1 MFKNLHTRTKLLILC
16 GLFIASLGVATY
28 QLVVEKQLAIDFAR
42 KELIGNRYVSALDQI
57 YVALMIDAANDGSTE
72 QPNNFHAQIL
82 DALTSV
88 EADAGK
94 VLHTADFET
103 ALATSLAD
111 LWSSKAGPDRDE
123 LISDAL
129 AKARNLATRIGDD
142 SNLTLDPDLDTY
154 YLQEVVVTELPTLL
168 GEFAQLQFLIRADGA
183 ADTPSSERRVRIL
196 VVDGLLR
203 STMEEMQKH
212 LTTAY
217 YGNADG
223 SLKRTVDIAFT
234 AMFSASTSYLDRL
247 RAGAVNDEVSGF
259 ELGSIDRTYG
269 DAVRR
274 AIGAWVI
281 AQTELNRLLEQRTSN
296 LIGGMNGSLALIGAL
311 ACLCMLFAAMTYQH
325 IARPLERFAGVAR
338 RVHETKD
345 YNLRIDHNGNDEIGR
360 LAAAFN
366 EMLSEL
372 AKVRAQESSDHLE
385 LARVARLTTM
395 GAMTASIAHEIN
407 QPLAAIA
414 ATAGAGLRWLTR
426 ATPDVDEARAALTQI
441 VGDAHGASQV
451 IEGIRSVF
459 KKDNHEKTLL
469 GVNDL
474 VREVLVLVHGRL
486 KRHRVSV
493 KLELLED
500 IPQVWAD
507 PVQLKQVILNLIM
520 NAVDALTSVRQRA
533 RSLVVKSEIQQPHE
547 VLITLQDAGT
557 GIDPDDRGRIFDAFF
572 TTKSNGMGMGLFICR
587 SIIEAHGGRLCAS
600 AGEPYGSNFHIALP
614 VADASG
620 QT

>member
-16 GLFIASLGVATY
+16 GLFIVSLGVATH
-28 QLVVEKQLAIDFAR
+28 QLFMEKQLAIDFAR
-42 KELIGNRYVSALDQI
+42 KELVGNRYVSALAQI
-57 YVALMIDAANDGSTE
+57 YAPLMIDAQSNGSTE
-72 QPNNFHAQIL
+72 QPNSSGDRIL
-82 DALTSV
+82 STLTIV
-88 EADAGK
+88 ETDAGK
-94 VLHTADFET
+94 VLHTAEFET
-103 ALATSLAD
+103 ALAASLAD
-111 LWSSKAGPDRDE
+111 LWSNKAGRDRDE
-123 LISDAL
+123 MISDAL

-154 YLQEVVVTELPTLL
+154 YLQEVVVTELPALL
-168 GEFAQLQFLIRADGA
+168 GELAELQILFRRGGA
-183 ADTPSSERRVRIL
+183 ADSPSGERGVRIL

-203 STMEEMQKH
+203 STLEEMQRY

-234 AMFSASTSYLDRL
+234 AMFSASTSHLDRL
-247 RAGAVNDEVSGF
+247 RAGTVDGDAKGI
-259 ELGSIDRTYG
+259 ELGSMDRTYA

-274 AIGAWVI
+274 TIDAWAV
-281 AQTELNRLLEQRTSN
+281 AQSELDRLLKQRIGN
-296 LIGGMNGSLALIGAL
+296 LMVRMNGGLALIGAL
-311 ACLCMLFAAMTYQH
+311 AFLCILFAAMTYQH
-325 IARPLERFAGVAR
+325 IARPLERFAAVAR
-338 RVHETKD
+338 QVHETND

-366 EMLSEL
+366 KMLSEL

-441 VGDAHGASQV
+441 VNDAHGASQV

-459 KKDNHEKTLL
+459 KKDNHEKIVL

-486 KRHRVSV
+486 KRHGVFV
-493 KLELLED
+493 KTELPDGL
-500 IPQVWAD
+500 PQVLAD
-507 PVQLKQVILNLIM
+507 PVQLKQVLLNLTM
-520 NAVDALTSVRQRA
+520 NAVDAMTLVRQRA
-533 RSLVVKSEIQQPHE
+533 RLLVIKSEIQQPHE

-557 GIDPDDRGRIFDAFF
+557 GIDPEDRGRIFDAFF

-587 SIIEAHGGRLCAS
+587 SIIEAHGGRLWTS

-614 VADASG
+614 RADTLKSR
-620 QT
+620 